1 MQGGSQEPVVPRVFI
16 QVAVNGGQPRRYQLD
31 KTEIVLGRSPQ
42 ADVVLDG
49 EQVSRTHAQLTFTNG
64 RWRLNDLNSSNGVFL
79 DRGGRG
85 APFLARNDLLVSGD
99 HLYIA
104 NFQVSLLSV
113 DGDSAAGEEGQAEDS
128 RPESDDE
135 KTVLVRREDTKD
147 GLRAWLQNTPPP
159 SRVPGGGSGA

>member
-1 MQGGSQEPVVPRVFI
+1 MPRVFI
-16 QVAVNGGQPRRYQLD
+16 QVVVNGGQPRRYHLD
-31 KTEIVLGRSPQ
+31 KSEIVLGRSPQ

-49 EQVSRTHAQLTFTNG
+49 EQVSRTHARLTFTNG

-113 DGDSAAGEEGQAEDS
+113 DEEDQGRAAETAAGDA
-128 RPESDDE
+128 RPETDE
-135 KTVLVRREDTKD
+135 ETTVLVKRDEVKD
-147 GLRAWLQNTPPP
+147 GLRVWLQNTPPP
-159 SRVPGGGSGA
+159 SRVPGGGEGP

>member
-1 MQGGSQEPVVPRVFI
+1 M
-16 QVAVNGGQPRRYQLD
+16 
-31 KTEIVLGRSPQ
+31 LGRSPQ

-113 DGDSAAGEEGQAEDS
+113 DDSAVGDGGQAEDS

-159 SRVPGGGSGA
+159 SRLPGGGSGA